1 MVMWPVCFQCRGL
14 DVSRSGFYSW
24 LRRVVSPRRERRK
37 FLYQQILSVFMKH
50 RKRAGRRQIHRNLT
64 GDGVSVGLNT
74 VGRIMREH
82 AIRPWYCKPFR
93 RPRRDKDRQNVKPN
107 DLDRAFQPGMP
118 NRAWLSDITEFR
130 TFEGKLYLSV
140 VEDLGTRR
148 VLGWAMSNRMRAELV
163 EESLQMAIK
172 LRGKPVK
179 VLFHSDQGS
188 QFRSELI
195 RHALRDYGADQ
206 SMSRRANCWD
216 NAPMESFFATLKR
229 EMYWNRSWT
238 RQRLRTE
245 IFEFIE
251 VYYNRQRLHSTLSY
265 QTPVG
270 FEKKAIL
277 KDPLS

>member
-1 MVMWPVCFQCRGL
+1 
-14 DVSRSGFYSW
+14 
-24 LRRVVSPRRERRK
+24 
-37 FLYQQILSVFMKH
+37 
-50 RKRAGRRQIHRNLT
+50 LT

-172 LRGKPVK
+172 LRGKP
-179 VLFHSDQGS
+179 
-188 QFRSELI
+188 
-195 RHALRDYGADQ
+195 
-206 SMSRRANCWD
+206 
-216 NAPMESFFATLKR
+216 
-229 EMYWNRSWT
+229 
-238 RQRLRTE
+238 
-245 IFEFIE
+245 
-251 VYYNRQRLHSTLSY
+251 
-265 QTPVG
+265 
-270 FEKKAIL
+270 
-277 KDPLS
+277 